1 MRGLKW
7 ISCLK
12 PDNPK
17 KEISQLLEAI
27 DIIKNDGRN
36 KSIIT
41 DYQFISVIL
50 SLYDFS
56 PSHVWFINHVVHQK
70 KESKH
75 FKKYKLFLITN
86 INADYRLNAIIMY
99 QNQPLAGLDM
109 TANLL
114 VKYCLINQNSNE
126 EIWTKDINSIYTA
139 KFSDS
144 LIGMER
150 LNMANEGAIRK
161 NIEILLQTL
170 AVLEL

>member
-1 MRGLKW
+1 MEIGNVMGGELTNELEGSKINAIILKVAL
-7 ISCLK
+7 I
-12 PDNPK
+12 
-17 KEISQLLEAI
+17 
-27 DIIKNDGRN
+27 
-36 KSIIT
+36 
-41 DYQFISVIL
+41 
-50 SLYDFS
+50 
-56 PSHVWFINHVVHQK
+56 
-70 KESKH
+70 ES

-114 VKYCLINQNSNE
+114 VKYSLINQNSNE